1 MDKPK
6 KRTGKMFVLN
16 KYSYNMQNLTVFS
29 AQKRFFLSRTENRL
43 AENDFLFGAYFPAER
58 FIALRSLS
66 FPV

>member
-1 MDKPK
+1 M
-6 KRTGKMFVLN
+6 VL
-16 KYSYNMQNLTVFS
+16 SQAIF
-29 AQKRFFLSRTENRL
+29 RL

>member
-43 AENDFLFGAYFPAER
+43 AERDFSSGAEWW
-58 FIALRSLS
+58 
-66 FPV
+66 